1 MEKDYTK
8 YDAISLAQDESFI
21 RWVKSGDAKTK
32 QFWENWLQ
40 EFPDKKQVLEEARH
54 LVLAISVKELEPSQT
69 KIDALWNKIDAATT
83 VSPQVQTT
91 KETKIRRMTF
101 VRGLSYAAAAAIVL
115 LISFWFLNPATTAIQ
130 STNAQQLVHALPDKS
145 EIKLNAAS
153 KIAYNKKTWKNNR
166 VVELEGEAFFKVQKG
181 SSFTVKTKAGSV
193 RVLGTSFNVFARDGE
208 LKVVCFTGKVEVKS
222 NNNDIQI
229 LTPGKSTALVANT
242 KLSPPQKIDLKKMAT
257 WRTGNFVFEN
267 ISFGQVIKE
276 VERQFD
282 VTIEIQDKNLLNKR
296 GAYLFETGDLQ
307 KALKKICTPLGLKFE
322 IKGKKVV
329 IGN

>member
-8 YDAISLAQDESFI
+8 YDVIALAQDESFI
-21 RWVKSGDAKTK
+21 RWLKSDDAKAK
-32 QFWENWLQ
+32 QFWQNWQLAHP
-40 EFPDKKQVLEEARH
+40 EKQQLVDEARR
-54 LVLAISVKELEPSQT
+54 LVLAIKVKETEPSQS
-69 KIDALWNKIDAATT
+69 KIDALWNKIDAATQLN
-83 VSPQVQTT
+83 PQVENL

-101 VRGLSYAAAAAIVL
+101 VRGLGYAAAAAIVL
-115 LISFWFLNPATTAIQ
+115 LIGFWFLNPSTTSIQ
-130 STNAQQLVHALPDKS
+130 SANGQQLVYVLPDKS

-153 KIAYNKKTWKNNR
+153 KIAYHNKNWKNNR

-181 SSFTVKTKAGSV
+181 KSFIVKTKAGSV
-193 RVLGTSFNVFARDGE
+193 RVLGTSFNVFAREGD

-229 LTPGKSTALVANT
+229 LTPGKSTALIQNA
-242 KLSPPQKIDLKKMAT
+242 KLSRPQNIDLQKMAT
-257 WRTGNFVFEN
+257 WRNGHFVFEN
-267 ISFGQVIKE
+267 ISFGEVVKE

-282 VTIEIQDKNLLNKR
+282 ITIDVQNKNLLNKT

-322 IKGKKVV
+322 IHGKRVV
-329 IGN
+329 IGD